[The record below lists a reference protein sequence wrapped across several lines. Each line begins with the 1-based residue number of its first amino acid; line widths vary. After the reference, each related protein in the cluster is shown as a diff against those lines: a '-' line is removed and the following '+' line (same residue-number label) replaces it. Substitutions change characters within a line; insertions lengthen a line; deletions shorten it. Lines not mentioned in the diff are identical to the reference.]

1 MSKWLE
7 VTCVFLFVV
16 GEKLCVGSLQLL
28 APHLSV
34 FRPFGGRVIE
44 RKTQSENRKGE
55 ESQIEGEDLPPTLL
69 S

>member
-16 GEKLCVGSLQLL
+16 GEKLCVGFLQLL
-28 APHLSV
+28 AAHLSV
-34 FRPFGGRVIE
+34 FRPFGGGVIE
-44 RKTQSENRKGE
+44 RKRQSENRQGK
-55 ESQIEGEDLPPTLL
+55 ESQIEGEDMPPTLL